1 MVREFCVFHSH
12 FLKSPSLGTVFCI
25 LHPPLT
31 CLLSWKPT
39 TVGYNQG
46 ILISGFDCVWPVG
59 GNGKTAEDWGR
70 KRGKRDFPDAS
81 LLSSWLCV
89 PGSGGIL
96 GSPLLLGGLSSWT
109 PEPIG
114 LPHRVPSPC
123 LLPWRSAKRTS
134 SCCQSLRTSHL
145 SSVPSTR
152 THLWNQSIH

>member
-1 MVREFCVFHSH
+1 MWLTGPVALRHVGSPQTRDRTRVPCIGRQILNHCATRE
-12 FLKSPSLGTVFCI
+12 T
-25 LHPPLT
+25 LT
-31 CLLSWKPT
+31 
-39 TVGYNQG
+39 
-46 ILISGFDCVWPVG
+46 SGFDSVWPVG

-70 KRGKRDFPDAS
+70 KKGKQDFPDAS

-89 PGSGGIL
+89 PGNGGIL

-109 PEPIG
+109 PAPTG

-145 SSVPSTR
+145 LSVPSTR